1 MRPLWFFHLYIYIY
15 IYIFIYVYLIR
26 SFEYF
31 LRIGPYFDKP
41 VGQITIQT
49 TNKNTQRYYTPKYLI
64 PVVLSNCLFFCLV
77 FLFIS
82 LRAGKAKWIE
92 KLSMHS
98 QLVKQAFLQ
107 YKITNCPNNHTISQD
122 ICSLFAHYLY
132 STLCRMKDVRQTKM
146 SIAWHRK
153 F

>member
-1 MRPLWFFHLYIYIY
+1 M
-15 IYIFIYVYLIR
+15 
-26 SFEYF
+26 
-31 LRIGPYFDKP
+31 PYFDKP

-49 TNKNTQRYYTPKYLI
+49 TNKNTQRYYTPKCLI

-77 FLFIS
+77 FLFICS

-98 QLVKQAFLQ
+98 QLVKQVFLQ

-132 STLCRMKDVRQTKM
+132 STLCRKNNVRQTKM
-146 SIAWHRK
+146 SIAWHLHLES
-153 F
+153 FFFTS